1 MFLGRYEY
9 RIDAKGRIPLP
20 PKFREELK
28 QGLVLTQ
35 GLERCITVYPI
46 SEWTSMADRARA
58 ATSPPP
64 RSKERR
70 MNRFIFATAF
80 STDIDAQGRVA
91 LPLPLRQ
98 YAEIG
103 ESVVVV
109 GVNKCAEIWSEKN
122 WKAESDLMERESWQ
136 ISESM
141 EGHY

>member
-1 MFLGRYEY
+1 
-9 RIDAKGRIPLP
+9 
-20 PKFREELK
+20 
-28 QGLVLTQ
+28 
-35 GLERCITVYPI
+35 
-46 SEWTSMADRARA
+46 
-58 ATSPPP
+58 
-64 RSKERR
+64 

-80 STDIDAQGRVA
+80 STEIDAQGRVA

-109 GVNKCAEIWSEKN
+109 GVNNCAEIWSEEN

-141 EGHY
+141 EGRY